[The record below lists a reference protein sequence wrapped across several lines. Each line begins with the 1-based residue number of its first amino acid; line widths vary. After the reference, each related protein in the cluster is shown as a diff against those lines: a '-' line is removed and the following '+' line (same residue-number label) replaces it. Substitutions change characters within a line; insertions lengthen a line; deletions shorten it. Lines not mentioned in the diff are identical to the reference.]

1 MPDIVIQS
9 GGVTDDQTPE
19 VRIVLNTPLWEDAEL
34 HITRNGV
41 DVGVATKLSST
52 EFVFVDN
59 VTDGT
64 FEYRAVV
71 SRQNVSKRSAP
82 YFVQVSTPVVVDPAP
97 VIESVINDDEDQ
109 SLPTPVITG
118 VIGEPIPVPQAAQDG
133 ALLMLGS
140 EEPVVLGSGIH
151 WRRVVLSTAVTSLQI
166 DTAQG
171 AADTVIGLFSV
182 AGSLIATDAESGG
195 NLPGGTSYTS
205 VITMP
210 ALAAGTYYLA
220 ITGYAAAF
228 SDSFTVQQLGN
239 PPNDYAEEFILR
251 MSYTPGGA

>member
-1 MPDIVIQS
+1 MPDIVVPN
-9 GGVTDDQTPE
+9 GGTTDDQTPE
-19 VRIVLNTPLWEDAEL
+19 VRIMLNGPLWPGSEVRVR
-34 HITRNGV
+34 RNGV
-41 DVGVATKLSST
+41 DVGAATQLSST

-59 VTDGT
+59 VTDGA

-71 SRQNVSKRSAP
+71 SRQDVSKQSAP
-82 YFVQVSTPVVVDPAP
+82 YFVHVSTPVVVDPAP
-97 VIESVINDDEDQ
+97 VIERIINDDEDQ

-118 VIGEPIPVPQAAQDG
+118 VIGETIPLPQAAQDG

-151 WRRVVLSTAVTSLQI
+151 WRRLVLPTAVTSLQI

-182 AGSLIATDAESGG
+182 AGSLIATDDDSGG
-195 NLPGGTSYTS
+195 DLPGGTEYTS
-205 VITMP
+205 AITIP

-220 ITGYAAAF
+220 VTGYEAV
-228 SDSFTVQQLGN
+228 FTSGFMIQQLDN
-239 PPNDYAEEFILR
+239 PPQDYVEEFILR
-251 MSYTPGGA
+251 MSYTPEGA